1 MTAKHSAN
9 ARISRRRTPWRP
21 LAMATIGGAVLI
33 TMGAGVWA
41 SLSATASNVD
51 PQTVST
57 GTLKLTMTPNGTGF
71 SQAISNLA
79 PGDVVN
85 RYVDVSN
92 TGSLD
97 GQALTLV
104 VTGTGSTAL
113 TTDATRGL
121 TVTVTEC
128 VGGTWTA
135 ATGVCSG
142 TTSALVSNKPMA
154 NFGTA
159 TSLVSG
165 AVTAGETRKLQISVK
180 LPDQN
185 ETTVNGAL
193 PANTIQGLSTNLT
206 YTFAETQRTATTN
219 NS

>member
-1 MTAKHSAN
+1 MTAQHSAHV
-9 ARISRRRTPWRP
+9 RTTRRAAWRP
-21 LAMATIGGAVLI
+21 LALATIGGAVLV
-33 TMGAGVWA
+33 TMGVGVWA
-41 SLSATASNVD
+41 TLSATASNVD
-51 PQTVST
+51 PQDVST
-57 GTLKLTMTPNGTGF
+57 GTLELTMTPEGAGF
-71 SQAISNLA
+71 TQSISGLA

-85 RYVDVSN
+85 RYVDIANS
-92 TGSLD
+92 GSLD
-97 GQALTLV
+97 GQALTLA
-104 VTGTGSTAL
+104 VTGTGATAL

-128 VGGTWTA
+128 VDGSWTA
-135 ATGVCSG
+135 TSGVCSG
-142 TTSALVSNKPMA
+142 TTSVLVSDKPVA

-165 AVTAGETRKLQISVK
+165 TVDAGDTRNLQVSVK

-193 PANTIQGLSTNLT
+193 PADTIQGLSTALT
-206 YTFAETQRTATTN
+206 YTFAESQRAAATS